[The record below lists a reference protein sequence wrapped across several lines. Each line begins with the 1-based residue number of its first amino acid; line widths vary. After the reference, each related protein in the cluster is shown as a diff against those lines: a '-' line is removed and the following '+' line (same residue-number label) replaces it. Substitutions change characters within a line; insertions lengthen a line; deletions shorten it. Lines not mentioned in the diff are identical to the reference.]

1 MWISWNANDREQALA
16 QKVRELEAELA
27 VARLENELLAKLNAS
42 LQEWLA
48 AETAMAAGIVQQL
61 GGGKK

>member
-1 MWISWNANDREQALA
+1 MLFRNATEREQALA
-16 QKVRELEAELA
+16 QQVRQLEAELA

>member
-1 MWISWNANDREQALA
+1 VWLYWNANDREQALA
-16 QKVRELEAELA
+16 QRVRELEAELA
-27 VARLENELLAKLNAS
+27 VARLENELLAKVNAS
-42 LQEWLA
+42 LQEWLT